1 MSVNCLKTAHE
12 PFINYNNYQLGN
24 KSVAE
29 LSQKVSLSCL
39 KSLAELSKKNLLNCS
54 VMELSCSSD
63 FPCTVDIQLTSRFL

>member
-39 KSLAELSKKNLLNCS
+39 KSFVELSKKTVAELFCHRV
-54 VMELSCSSD
+54 VM
-63 FPCTVDIQLTSRFL
+63 FP